1 MQFFE
6 IFKTTFSLF
15 LLITV
20 GYISRKKK
28 IINDQATIDFS
39 RFLLKIL
46 FPIYLF
52 QAASSYMTRAYVF
65 SAPIYFLVN
74 FILLIILYFLSK
86 PLARFFHISPE
97 RESTFRLCSIMGNT
111 GFFGMIFAASF
122 YGPQG
127 IVAATLYDFGGS
139 IPFFLILLPSLF
151 QRDHKGNIF
160 AIFKEPNIIAVIFGM
175 IIGILGLKIPDFF
188 SPAFQMVSRIT
199 LPLALIMCGSQL
211 AGIQTFAGHK
221 YSQIWYLILIKMVLS
236 PLISLGIVWFLPLE
250 PLMKQFV
257 ILDAAMPTGIS
268 MVNFTKAFDKDTD
281 FAAISIFST
290 TTVALLWLPVLMIG
304 LSSLFS

>member
-1 MQFFE
+1 MEFSE

-20 GYISRKKK
+20 GYLSRKKK
-28 IINDQATIDFS
+28 VINDQATIDFS
-39 RFLLKIL
+39 RFLIKIL

-52 QAASSYMTRAYVF
+52 QAASTYMTRAYVLT
-65 SAPIYFLVN
+65 APIYFLVN
-74 FILLIILYFLSK
+74 FVLLIILYFLSK
-86 PLARFFHISPE
+86 PLAKFFRISPE

-111 GFFGMIFAASF
+111 GFFGLIFAASF

-127 IVAATLYDFGGS
+127 IVAATLYDFGGT
-139 IPFFLILLPSLF
+139 IPFFLILIPSLF
-151 QRDHKGNIF
+151 QKEHHGNILK
-160 AIFKEPNIIAVIFGM
+160 IFKEPNIIAVIFGM
-175 IIGILGLKIPDFF
+175 IIGILGFKIPEFL
-188 SPAFQMVSRIT
+188 SPAFEMVSRIT

-211 AGIQTFAGHK
+211 AGIRTFSGHK
-221 YSQIWYLILIKMVLS
+221 YSQVWSLIFIKMFLS
-236 PLISLGIVWFLPLE
+236 PLIIFGLVWFLPLE

-268 MVNFTKAFDKDTD
+268 MVNFSKAFDQDSD

-290 TTVALLWLPVLMIG
+290 TTIALLWLPALMIG
-304 LSSLFS
+304 LSSIIL